1 MQLARNLAWSTL
13 LSAVLL
19 VVAAFASNA
28 TGAQLVDQGGTE
40 VNSHAASTWVL
51 GALAVVFLVNSLAL
65 FAWANAQKYAV
76 DRSPDPSKSTP

>member
-13 LSAVLL
+13 ASAVLL
-19 VVAAFASNA
+19 LVAAFGSNA
-28 TGAQLVDQGGTE
+28 TGVELVDQGGME
-40 VNSHAASTWVL
+40 ANSHAASTWVL

-76 DRSPDPSKSTP
+76 DRSAHSWKSAP

>member
-13 LSAVLL
+13 MSAALL
-19 VVAAFASNA
+19 LAAAFGSNA
-28 TGAQLVDQGGTE
+28 TGAHLVDQGGTQ

-51 GALAVVFLVNSLAL
+51 GALAAVFLVNSLAL

-76 DRSPDPSKSTP
+76 DRAADPSKSAP